1 MVAGRRPLD
10 NKIDTELQHL
20 TTSVTATKFLK
31 KFKADLEI
39 CDAMEEQVCD
49 VPSQCQCPVLL
60 GNENNNGTMIRCLPL
75 RRPPGCR
82 GGLTLH
88 ECYP

>member
-1 MVAGRRPLD
+1 MVAGHRPLD

-49 VPSQCQCPVLL
+49 VPSQCPV
-60 GNENNNGTMIRCLPL
+60 CLK
-75 RRPPGCR
+75 RR
-82 GGLTLH
+82 LS
-88 ECYP
+88 ECSRRFHNHGEGPY

>member
-1 MVAGRRPLD
+1 MVDGHRPLD

-39 CDAMEEQVCD
+39 CDAMENRFVMSRVSVQ
-49 VPSQCQCPVLL
+49 S
-60 GNENNNGTMIRCLPL
+60 
-75 RRPPGCR
+75 PGCSAVMR
-82 GGLTLH
+82 IIMGR
-88 ECYP
+88 